1 MAETMKGY
9 VFKDVNDL
17 RLEDRPIPTIQDPRD
32 AIVRVA
38 LSSICASDFHIKV
51 GAVPSANKDIILG
64 HEFAGEVV
72 AVGDACKK
80 IKVGDR
86 VVANVETFCGECF
99 FCERGYVNNCVEG
112 GWYLGHKIDGC
123 QTEYVRV
130 PIADNGLEL
139 IPDNLTYK
147 DVLAVSCVLPSG
159 YFGAELAEIKE
170 GDTVVVLGCGPC
182 GYTSMMSARLF
193 KPARIIAVD
202 RHDERGQFALDHG
215 WADVFINSKKEDV
228 EARVKELTEG
238 RGADAVIEAAGKDG
252 TFQLANTN
260 KLIRF
265 YDGATG
271 LKTGSTDSAKYCL
284 SATAEREGMEL
295 IAVVLKS
302 PTGQQR
308 FEDAK
313 ALLNYGFSTYALLHT
328 VPEELFPAIPV
339 VLGETETVQ
348 PCIDPQEA
356 VALVQKSQAGG
367 LSQSVTLAEQVEAP
381 VSTGQE
387 LGTLTLTDAAGET
400 VQSIPIRAAQSVE
413 RLTFGTMLR
422 RMLSA
427 AFFAG

>member
-1 MAETMKGY
+1 MLAYTY
-9 VFKDVNDL
+9 VERGKFALIEKP
-17 RLEDRPIPTIQDPRD
+17 RPVLLDGRD
-32 AIVRVA
+32 AIVRVTLA
-38 LSSICASDFHIKV
+38 SICTSDLHIKHGSV
-51 GAVPSANKDIILG
+51 PRAVPGVTVG
-64 HEFAGEVV
+64 HEMVGVV
-72 AVGDACKK
+72 EAVGPDVR
-80 IKVGDR
+80 KVRPGDR
-86 VVANVETFCGECF
+86 VTVNVETFCGECF

-252 TFQLANTN
+252 TFQLAW
-260 KLIRF
+260 K
-265 YDGATG
+265 
-271 LKTGSTDSAKYCL
+271 
-284 SATAEREGMEL
+284 
-295 IAVVLKS
+295 IARPNAVISLLAMYEEDQVLPLPSMYGKNLTWKS
-302 PTGQQR
+302 GGV
-308 FEDAK
+308 DACK
-313 ALLNYGFSTYALLHT
+313 DAY
-328 VPEELFPAIPV
+328 
-339 VLGETETVQ
+339 
-348 PCIDPQEA
+348 
-356 VALVQKSQAGG
+356 LVQLISEGKLDPTPLFNKEYTLNEIAQVYEDFAVKRDG
-367 LSQSVTLAEQVEAP
+367 LIKP
-381 VSTGQE
+381 VIKPYE
-387 LGTLTLTDAAGET
+387 Y
-400 VQSIPIRAAQSVE
+400 
-413 RLTFGTMLR
+413 
-422 RMLSA
+422 
-427 AFFAG
+427 

>member
-215 WADVFINSKKEDV
+215 WADVFINSKKE
-228 EARVKELTEG
+228 
-238 RGADAVIEAAGKDG
+238 
-252 TFQLANTN
+252 F
-260 KLIRF
+260 
-265 YDGATG
+265 
-271 LKTGSTDSAKYCL
+271 
-284 SATAEREGMEL
+284 
-295 IAVVLKS
+295 VL
-302 PTGQQR
+302 
-308 FEDAK
+308 
-313 ALLNYGFSTYALLHT
+313 
-328 VPEELFPAIPV
+328 
-339 VLGETETVQ
+339 
-348 PCIDPQEA
+348 
-356 VALVQKSQAGG
+356 
-367 LSQSVTLAEQVEAP
+367 
-381 VSTGQE
+381 
-387 LGTLTLTDAAGET
+387 
-400 VQSIPIRAAQSVE
+400 
-413 RLTFGTMLR
+413 
-422 RMLSA
+422 
-427 AFFAG
+427 

>member
-170 GDTVVVLGCGPC
+170 GDTVVVLG
-182 GYTSMMSARLF
+182 AA
-193 KPARIIAVD
+193 PA
-202 RHDERGQFALDHG
+202 
-215 WADVFINSKKEDV
+215 
-228 EARVKELTEG
+228 
-238 RGADAVIEAAGKDG
+238 
-252 TFQLANTN
+252 
-260 KLIRF
+260 
-265 YDGATG
+265 
-271 LKTGSTDSAKYCL
+271 
-284 SATAEREGMEL
+284 
-295 IAVVLKS
+295 
-302 PTGQQR
+302 
-308 FEDAK
+308 
-313 ALLNYGFSTYALLHT
+313 
-328 VPEELFPAIPV
+328 AILP
-339 VLGETETVQ
+339 
-348 PCIDPQEA
+348 
-356 VALVQKSQAGG
+356 
-367 LSQSVTLAEQVEAP
+367 
-381 VSTGQE
+381 
-387 LGTLTLTDAAGET
+387 
-400 VQSIPIRAAQSVE
+400 
-413 RLTFGTMLR
+413 
-422 RMLSA
+422 
-427 AFFAG
+427 

>member
-9 VFKDVNDL
+9 VFIDVNDL
-17 RLEDRPIPTIQDPRD
+17 RLEDRPIPTIQDTRD
-32 AIVRVA
+32 ALVRVA

-252 TFQLANTN
+252 TFQLAW
-260 KLIRF
+260 K
-265 YDGATG
+265 
-271 LKTGSTDSAKYCL
+271 
-284 SATAEREGMEL
+284 
-295 IAVVLKS
+295 IARPNAVISLLAMYEEDQVLPLPSMYGKNLTWKS
-302 PTGQQR
+302 GGV
-308 FEDAK
+308 DACK
-313 ALLNYGFSTYALLHT
+313 DAY
-328 VPEELFPAIPV
+328 
-339 VLGETETVQ
+339 
-348 PCIDPQEA
+348 
-356 VALVQKSQAGG
+356 LVQLISEGKLDPTPLFNKEYTLNEIAQVYEDFAVKRDG
-367 LSQSVTLAEQVEAP
+367 LIKP
-381 VSTGQE
+381 VIKPYE
-387 LGTLTLTDAAGET
+387 Y
-400 VQSIPIRAAQSVE
+400 
-413 RLTFGTMLR
+413 
-422 RMLSA
+422 
-427 AFFAG
+427 

>member
-112 GWYLGHKIDGC
+112 VWYLGHKIDGC

-252 TFQLANTN
+252 TFQLAWKIARPNAVISLLAMYEEDQVLPLPSMYGKNLTW
-260 KLIRF
+260 KSGGVDACKDAYLVQLISGSSAPLVLENGARYLMWNAPF
-265 YDGATG
+265 Y
-271 LKTGSTDSAKYCL
+271 
-284 SATAEREGMEL
+284 
-295 IAVVLKS
+295 AVLGVLLC
-302 PTGQQR
+302 TR
-308 FEDAK
+308 
-313 ALLNYGFSTYALLHT
+313 YALQSLGQK
-328 VPEELFPAIPV
+328 VLPLFSSVIELVGKVVFVLVFIPRYAYN
-339 VLGETETVQ
+339 
-348 PCIDPQEA
+348 A
-356 VALVQKSQAGG
+356 VILCEPIIWCFMAAYLVA
-367 LSQSVTLAEQVEAP
+367 VYRR
-381 VSTGQE
+381 
-387 LGTLTLTDAAGET
+387 D
-400 VQSIPIRAAQSVE
+400 
-413 RLTFGTMLR
+413 TFVYPR
-422 RMLSA
+422 KNQ
-427 AFFAG
+427 

>member
-32 AIVRVA
+32 AIVKVA

-252 TFQLANTN
+252 TFQLAWKIARPNAVISLLAMYEEDQVLPLPSMYGKN
-260 KLIRF
+260 LIF
-265 YDGATG
+265 
-271 LKTGSTDSAKYCL
+271 KTGGVDATDLEEPLSPIEQGLIDTSCL
-284 SATAEREGMEL
+284 ISKRYTLNDILEAYRAFEAREDGCLKVVITPWEER
-295 IAVVLKS
+295 
-302 PTGQQR
+302 
-308 FEDAK
+308 
-313 ALLNYGFSTYALLHT
+313 
-328 VPEELFPAIPV
+328 
-339 VLGETETVQ
+339 
-348 PCIDPQEA
+348 
-356 VALVQKSQAGG
+356 
-367 LSQSVTLAEQVEAP
+367 
-381 VSTGQE
+381 
-387 LGTLTLTDAAGET
+387 
-400 VQSIPIRAAQSVE
+400 
-413 RLTFGTMLR
+413 
-422 RMLSA
+422 
-427 AFFAG
+427 

>member
-252 TFQLANTN
+252 TFQLAWKIARPNGIVVIVAMYERDQILPLPSMYGKN
-260 KLIRF
+260 LIF
-265 YDGATG
+265 KTGGVDGCYCQELLRYIEEG
-271 LKTGSTDSAKYCL
+271 KLKTDFLITHRGSL
-284 SATAEREGMEL
+284 ENIMEGYR
-295 IAVVLKS
+295 V
-302 PTGQQR
+302 
-308 FEDAK
+308 FENKED
-313 ALLNYGFSTYALLHT
+313 H
-328 VPEELFPAIPV
+328 
-339 VLGETETVQ
+339 
-348 PCIDPQEA
+348 CIKWVIE
-356 VALVQKSQAGG
+356 
-367 LSQSVTLAEQVEAP
+367 
-381 VSTGQE
+381 
-387 LGTLTLTDAAGET
+387 
-400 VQSIPIRAAQSVE
+400 
-413 RLTFGTMLR
+413 
-422 RMLSA
+422 
-427 AFFAG
+427 

>member
-32 AIVRVA
+32 AIVKVA

-99 FCERGYVNNCVEG
+99 FCEHGYVNNCVEG

-228 EARVKELTEG
+228 EARVKELTEAG
-238 RGADAVIEAAGKDG
+238 VNVSFGHDDIFDPWYPMGTGSLRDVVFMGLHVCQMMGYEDIMNSYRFISTNAAKTLHLGESYGIRAGNPASFIVLDAKNYYDA
-252 TFQLANTN
+252 LNTN
-260 KLIRF
+260 
-265 YDGATG
+265 ATVLLSCRNG
-271 LKTGSTDSAKYCL
+271 RVVAEGRPGSKEAK
-284 SATAEREGMEL
+284 
-295 IAVVLKS
+295 
-302 PTGQQR
+302 
-308 FEDAK
+308 F
-313 ALLNYGFSTYALLHT
+313 
-328 VPEELFPAIPV
+328 
-339 VLGETETVQ
+339 
-348 PCIDPQEA
+348 
-356 VALVQKSQAGG
+356 
-367 LSQSVTLAEQVEAP
+367 
-381 VSTGQE
+381 
-387 LGTLTLTDAAGET
+387 
-400 VQSIPIRAAQSVE
+400 
-413 RLTFGTMLR
+413 
-422 RMLSA
+422 
-427 AFFAG
+427 